1 MIYVID
7 RFEGAQAVLCDEAE
21 TCIVIDRALLPAEVR
36 EGDMLRLENGVY
48 TVDEALTAQR
58 RARIRAL
65 QQRLRRREGEP

>member
-1 MIYVID
+1 MIYAID

-21 TCIVIDRALLPAEVR
+21 TCTVVDRALLPAGAR

-58 RARIRAL
+58 RARIHAL
-65 QQRLRRREGEP
+65 QQRLRRREDKP